1 MEVTP
6 VSNNGRDSP
15 TLVDGPFKK
24 ENSRT
29 STSPFVSNRL
39 QAYQRS
45 VTVEEKKSPSEF
57 SGRPATLASSISQRM
72 LAFENSTSSTR
83 ASIISPTPIFE
94 RRSMRVDWIK
104 KSSTVKVA
112 CEDDKEILKADPSSS
127 HSVGADRRV
136 SQARFEMPKL
146 LAHVNVLQRAS
157 QYLSSDSSSRESGSR
172 GNSATKA
179 SMIMSANNSPRTIPE
194 ESTSTSSSA
203 ASDRPRFLSQKSCPT
218 LLWQRVESPERSRA
232 LESLTSDPEDN
243 NQEHSS
249 RKGKDDRELP
259 QPFVRTV
266 QNLNFANAP
275 MRHNSHARSEIPS
288 MLAHVKVS
296 ERASRFTLPEEDSK
310 DSKARTSKNREE
322 VPALLAHV
330 KVSERASVYVNNL
343 ADNDKVPHGKNRSGR
358 TVMLAI
364 QYLILL
370 AVSLNLH

>member
-6 VSNNGRDSP
+6 VSSNGRDSP
-15 TLVDGPFKK
+15 TLIDGPFKK
-24 ENSRT
+24 ENSRA

-45 VTVEEKKSPSEF
+45 VAVEEKKSPSEF

-83 ASIISPTPIFE
+83 ASTISPTPIFE

-112 CEDDKEILKADPSSS
+112 CEDEKEILKADPSSS

-157 QYLSSDSSSRESGSR
+157 QYLSSDNSSRESGSR
-172 GNSATKA
+172 GDSATKA
-179 SMIMSANNSPRTIPE
+179 SMFMSANNSPRTIPE

-203 ASDRPRFLSQKSCPT
+203 ASERPRFLSQKSCPT
-218 LLWQRVESPERSRA
+218 LLWQRVESPERARA
-232 LESLTSDPEDN
+232 IESLTSVHEDS

-249 RKGKDDRELP
+249 RKGNDDKEQLS

-266 QNLNFANAP
+266 QNLNSANAAP
-275 MRHNSHARSEIPS
+275 MRHNSHARSEIPT

-296 ERASRFTLPEEDSK
+296 ERATRFTTAEE

-343 ADNDKVPHGKNRSGR
+343 ADNDKVPHGKNRSDR
-358 TVMLAI
+358 L
-364 QYLILL
+364 
-370 AVSLNLH
+370 S